1 MTSLHNPGHEAAAE
15 ADTASQDR
23 PRTSPDGGV
32 RPAVEVLHPAAQ
44 TVPIVLSSPHSGD
57 VYPSEF
63 LAASDLDPLALRTSE
78 DAFVDDLFSGGL
90 ALGMPMV
97 RATFPRA
104 YLDVNRE
111 AYELDPTMFADPLPA
126 HVNTRS
132 PRVASGLGTIA
143 RRVGGGRAIYRR
155 KLRFDE
161 AEARIVRCYRPYHAK
176 LSRLLAETRD
186 RFGAAVLI
194 DCHSM
199 PSVGG
204 FSDLDAGEA
213 RPDIILGDR
222 HGTACAPDLIARAEA
237 AFRSLGLS
245 VVRNRPYAGGF
256 NTQNYGRPGERVH
269 AFQIEVRRDLYM
281 DEARIVPNSGYDGL
295 KTRLGQFLHLMTE
308 ALARP

>member
-1 MTSLHNPGHEAAAE
+1 MTSLNDTGNDACAADGLAGGTP
-15 ADTASQDR
+15 AAPRRGGDR
-23 PRTSPDGGV
+23 PP
-32 RPAVEVLHPAAQ
+32 VEVLRPQAQ
-44 TVPIVLSSPHSGD
+44 TAPIVLSSPHSGD
-57 VYPSEF
+57 VYPAEF
-63 LAASDLDPLALRTSE
+63 TAATALDPLALRTSE
-78 DAFVDDLFSGGL
+78 DAFVDDLFAGGI

-111 AYELDPTMFADPLPA
+111 AYELDPAMFADPLPP

-132 PRVASGLGTIA
+132 ARVAGGLGTIA
-143 RRVGGGRAIYRR
+143 RRVGGGRTIYRR
-155 KLRFDE
+155 KLSFAE
-161 AEARIVRCYRPYHAK
+161 AEARIARCYRPYHAA
-176 LSRLLAETRD
+176 LSALLAETRD
-186 RFGAAVLI
+186 TFGAAVLI

-213 RPDIILGDR
+213 RPDVILGDR
-222 HGTACAPDLIARAEA
+222 HGTACAPDLIDRAEE

-245 VVRNRPYAGGF
+245 VARNRPYAGGF
-256 NTQNYGRPGERVH
+256 NTQHYGRPGERVH

-281 DEARIVPNSGYDGL
+281 DETRIEPTAGYAPL
-295 KTRLGQFLHLMTE
+295 KAQLCRFLELMTD